1 MEVTNRVVNASPGAE
16 TVVPNHEEDSM
27 ERSEID
33 NLADQGESIMAAF
46 CENAQLFGATP
57 GPDEFD
63 SRDVWDEEDA
73 IYSVRA
79 AFEILADSIGPDGT
93 QLADERESV
102 LWGFVNMLDAF
113 AYHRAQKCARM
124 DGSTINKGLKPLVPR
139 RRPVMRTSVCASIS
153 SLVLNLELNFSC
165 AVS

>member
-16 TVVPNHEEDSM
+16 TVVPRHQEDSM
-27 ERSEID
+27 ERNEID
-33 NLADQGESIMAAF
+33 NLADQGVSVMAAF

-57 GPDEFD
+57 GNDEFD
-63 SRDVWDEEDA
+63 SRDVWDEDDA

-113 AYHRAQKCARM
+113 ICQSAQ
-124 DGSTINKGLKPLVPR
+124 
-139 RRPVMRTSVCASIS
+139 
-153 SLVLNLELNFSC
+153 SC
-165 AVS
+165 A